1 MVLTLI
7 MIKYNT
13 QPHTDGGDILRQC
26 LAAIADGDVVK
37 QEQLQEAVAD
47 LERQFLEQHG
57 NGLCLDVPARVDLAD
72 RWAAIMDSRRGTR
85 HYSKILDN
93 NVYFATGH
101 FFGYFVVAFPIPGAD
116 GTTIGYTAYRLTGDN
131 FGATAKWFTP
141 PEWVVLNDL
150 GEMVPTAK
158 PLPLGGTDNPTP
170 QAVQQWRRE
179 WFDLREYKRLHKG
192 RTPEEQAEY
201 EERRRRWR
209 EDNNKDKGDD
219 HSDDNQSKED

>member
-1 MVLTLI
+1 MDFF
-7 MIKYNT
+7 KT
-13 QPHTDGGDILRQC
+13 QTHTDGGEILRQYLTA
-26 LAAIADGDVVK
+26 LAADDVVK

-47 LERQFLEQHG
+47 LERQFLEQRG
-57 NGLCLDVPARVDLAD
+57 NGLCLDVPARVDLASL
-72 RWAAIMDSRRGTR
+72 WAEMMDTR
-85 HYSKILDN
+85 HHTRAYTQWLAAGY
-93 NVYFATGH
+93 VTGRW
-101 FFGYFVVAFPIPGAD
+101 FGYFVVLFPMLGAD
-116 GTTIGYTAYRLTGDN
+116 GTTIGYTAYRLTGAN
-131 FGATAKWFTP
+131 FGVTAKWFTA
-141 PEWVVLNDL
+141 PERIVLNDL
-150 GEMVPTAK
+150 GEMVPTAE

-219 HSDDNQSKED
+219 YSDDNQSKED